1 MDFVRSSNSILH
13 FRGSSSASKQNNPG
27 LSKLPGLRKE
37 KGICNTK
44 PVTEY
49 SIAIKPE
56 TFSNCGGRV
65 VDFKE
70 VMGNFEQE
78 HGNYEDGT
86 NAISREYLNK
96 ADKEIVKKNNG
107 GWLFV
112 NLSYATA
119 MNVLLPK
126 HCHDDGFALVRMCGD
141 TAMDAL
147 EVYKGW
153 SEQIKRNNPLCS
165 GSLAYHLANPNK
177 KPIFLTVEPI
187 DEPYDYSR
195 LLNNPELTKGRLV
208 HLDGLHRLVAM
219 AINGNQ
225 ESTISAYIACKEIP
239 KKIDGL
245 GFVNR
250 TGVHRKLPMIY
261 MAPRVQVIGRM

>member
-1 MDFVRSSNSILH
+1 MDLVGSTNNILR
-13 FRGSSSASKQNNPG
+13 FRGSLPASKQ
-27 LSKLPGLRKE
+27 KLGLRKLPDQF
-37 KGICNTK
+37 KKNGICDRK
-44 PVTEY
+44 PIEEY
-49 SIAIKPE
+49 SIAKKPE
-56 TFSNCGGRV
+56 TFSSCGGRV
-65 VDFKE
+65 VDFSE
-70 VMGNFEQE
+70 VMDNFEKE
-78 HGNYEDGT
+78 HGHYLDDT
-86 NAISREYLNK
+86 NHIGREYLK
-96 ADKEIVKKNNG
+96 EADEEIVKKNNG

-141 TAMDAL
+141 TAKDAL

-250 TGVHRKLPMIY
+250 NGVHRKLPMIY
-261 MAPRVQVIGRM
+261 MAPRSQEIDRM

>member
-1 MDFVRSSNSILH
+1 M
-13 FRGSSSASKQNNPG
+13 
-27 LSKLPGLRKE
+27 
-37 KGICNTK
+37 
-44 PVTEY
+44 
-49 SIAIKPE
+49 
-56 TFSNCGGRV
+56 
-65 VDFKE
+65 
-70 VMGNFEQE
+70 
-78 HGNYEDGT
+78 
-86 NAISREYLNK
+86 
-96 ADKEIVKKNNG
+96 
-107 GWLFV
+107 

>member
-1 MDFVRSSNSILH
+1 MDLVTSSNNILH
-13 FRGSSSASKQNNPG
+13 FRGRSSDSKQKLG
-27 LSKLPGLRKE
+27 LRKLPGLCKE
-37 KGICNTK
+37 NGVCDKKSIA
-44 PVTEY
+44 EY
-49 SIAIKPE
+49 SIAKKPE
-56 TFSNCGGRV
+56 AFSSCGGRV
-65 VDFKE
+65 VDFSE
-70 VMGNFEQE
+70 VMDNFEQE
-78 HGNYEDGT
+78 HGSYRDDT
-86 NAISREYLNK
+86 NSISREYLNK
-96 ADKEIVKKNNG
+96 ADKEIVKKNDG

-119 MNVLLPK
+119 MKVLLPQ
-126 HCHDDGFALVRMCGD
+126 HCHEDIALVSRCGD
-141 TAMDAL
+141 TAKDAL
-147 EVYKGW
+147 KIYKRW
-153 SEQIKRNNPLCS
+153 SEQTKRNNPLCS

-195 LLNNPELTKGRLV
+195 LLENPELTEGRLV

-245 GFVNR
+245 GFVNKS
-250 TGVHRKLPMIY
+250 GVHRKLPMIY
-261 MAPRVQVIGRM
+261 MAPRSQGIDRM

>member
-1 MDFVRSSNSILH
+1 MDSVRSPNNILH
-13 FRGSSSASKQNNPG
+13 FRGSSSASKQN
-27 LSKLPGLRKE
+27 PGLRKLLGLCKE
-37 KGICNTK
+37 NGICDTK
-44 PVTEY
+44 SVAEY
-49 SIAIKPE
+49 SIAKKPE

-70 VMGNFEQE
+70 VMDNFEQE
-78 HGNYEDGT
+78 HGNYKDGT
-86 NAISREYLNK
+86 NSISRDYLNK
-96 ADKEIVKKNNG
+96 ADKEIVRKNDG

-119 MNVLLPK
+119 MKVLLPK
-126 HCHDDGFALVRMCGD
+126 HCHDDVALVRRCGD
-141 TAMDAL
+141 TAKDAL
-147 EVYKGW
+147 KVYEGW

-187 DEPYDYSR
+187 DVPYDYYS
-195 LLNNPELTKGRLV
+195 LLKNPELTEGRLV

-219 AINGNQ
+219 AINGNR
-225 ESTISAYIACKEIP
+225 ESTISAYIACKKIP

-250 TGVHRKLPMIY
+250 TGVHRTLPMIY
-261 MAPRVQVIGRM
+261 MAPGLQVIERM